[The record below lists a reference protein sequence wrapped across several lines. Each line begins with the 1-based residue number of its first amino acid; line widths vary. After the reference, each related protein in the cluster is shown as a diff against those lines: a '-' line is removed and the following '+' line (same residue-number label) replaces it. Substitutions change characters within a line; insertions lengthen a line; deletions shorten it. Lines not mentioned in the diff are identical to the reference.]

1 MTMRAFRWA
10 TGLMVVAAV
19 WSQAPAGGQ
28 GGGSKDEIKLKV
40 VKYDEL
46 AELVRVN
53 KGKVILLDFWAT
65 TCIPCKLSFPY
76 TVELHK
82 QFGGKDLVVIS
93 VATDP
98 LTNVFMLDDFKDPQ
112 PRIRKFLEEQ
122 KATFTNVAL
131 DEPAS
136 VLEEKLRIKTI
147 PCLYVF
153 NREGQWAQF
162 IGDKLKVDEKHRPY
176 QVEEYIK
183 QLLAQPAKT
192 ASK

>member
-1 MTMRAFRWA
+1 MRAFRWA
-10 TGLMVVAAV
+10 MGLAVVAAV
-19 WSQAPAGGQ
+19 WNQAPLPGQ
-28 GGGSKDEIKLKV
+28 GGGSKDEVKLKV

-46 AELVRVN
+46 AELVRAN

-76 TVELHK
+76 SVEMHK

-98 LTNVFMLDDFKDPQ
+98 LTDVFMVGDFKDPQ
-112 PRIRKFLEEQ
+112 PKMLKFLQDQ
-122 KATFTNVAL
+122 KATFTNVVL

-136 VLEEKLRIKTI
+136 VLIDKLRITAV